1 MKIPSRFAGVALLM
15 ALASC
20 AVNPVTG
27 DRELAL
33 VSESQE
39 IQIGREVAAAAEQQ
53 FGLVDDAALQ
63 AYVHRLGSRLAQASE
78 RPDLPWT
85 FQVADDPTPNAFAA
99 PGGFIF
105 ITRGMLALL
114 RNEAELVSILGHEIG
129 HVTAR
134 HSVAMMS
141 RAQLA
146 QLGLG
151 IGSIISPTVAQF
163 GDLAAGG
170 LQLLFLSYGRDAE
183 RQADDLGYRYAIE
196 HDYDVREM
204 VNVFAALQQ
213 SAQLAGESPVPSWLA
228 SHPYPEDRI
237 KRIEKRLA
245 TLPPAATPRRI
256 GEDEYLARIDGLA
269 YGDNPRDG
277 YFEANRFLH
286 PELAFRIDFPKGW
299 RMQNLAQAVVA
310 GSPKEDAIIQLM
322 PAPGSP
328 KEAADAFFG
337 QQRLTAGRVGSQQI
351 NGLPAVVGDFEA
363 QTEQATL
370 GGVAAFVA
378 LDGRT
383 YRILAYTPA
392 QQRAG
397 YESTFRASMNSFARL
412 TNAKALARQPQRLSI
427 VRVPRAT
434 TLAEFNRSNP
444 SVIPIEEL
452 LLINQLQGAQAAM
465 PANFKAKRVVV
476 DGH

>member
-1 MKIPSRFAGVALLM
+1 MNVLHQFVVVVTVL

-27 DRELAL
+27 DRQLAL

-39 IQIGREVAAAAEQQ
+39 VQIGREVATAAQQQ
-53 FGLVDDAALQ
+53 FGLVEDAALQ
-63 AYVHRLGSRLAQASE
+63 AYVSRLGLQLAQASE
-78 RPDLPWT
+78 RPELPWS
-85 FQVADDPTPNAFAA
+85 FQVVDDPTPNAFAA

-105 ITRGMLALL
+105 ITRGLLALL

-151 IGSIISPTVAQF
+151 IGSILSPTVAQF

-183 RQADDLGYRYAIE
+183 RQADDLGYRYAFE
-196 HDYDVREM
+196 QGYDVREM
-204 VNVFAALQQ
+204 TNVFAALQR
-213 SAQLAGESPVPSWLA
+213 SAQLAGQSPVPSWLA

-237 KRIEKRLA
+237 ARIEKRLA
-245 TLPPAATPRRI
+245 TLPPAATPKRI
-256 GEDEYLARIDGLA
+256 GEDEYLARINGLT

-277 YFEANRFLH
+277 YFEANRFVH
-286 PELAFRIDFPKGW
+286 PELEFRIDFPQGW
-299 RMQNLAQAVVA
+299 RMQNLSQAVVA
-310 GSPKEDAIIQLM
+310 GSPQEDALIQLM
-322 PAPGSP
+322 LVPGSP

-337 QQRLTAGRVGSQQI
+337 QQGLTAGRVGAQRI
-351 NGLPAVVGDFEA
+351 NGLPAVVGVFEA
-363 QTEQATL
+363 QTEQAKL
-370 GGVAAFVA
+370 GGVATFVA

-397 YESTFRASMNSFARL
+397 YENTFRASMNSFARL

-427 VRVPRAT
+427 VRVPRAMT
-434 TLAEFNRSNP
+434 VADFNKSQP
-444 SVIPIEEL
+444 SAIPIEEL
-452 LLINQLQGAQAAM
+452 ALINQLEGPEAIM
-465 PANFKAKRVVV
+465 PANFKAKRVV
-476 DGH
+476 GAGR

>member
-1 MKIPSRFAGVALLM
+1 MQTRFVFP
-15 ALASC
+15 ALAALISLTAC
-20 AVNPVTG
+20 AINPVTG
-27 DRELAL
+27 DRQLAL

-39 IQIGREVAAAAEQQ
+39 IQIGRDVATQAERQ
-53 FGLVDDAALQ
+53 FGLVEDAALQ
-63 AYVHRLGSRLAQASE
+63 AYVHRLGSQLAQASE
-78 RPDLPWT
+78 RPELPWT
-85 FQVADDPTPNAFAA
+85 FRVADDPTPNAFAA

-105 ITRGMLALL
+105 ITRGLLALL

-151 IGSIISPTVAQF
+151 IGSIMSPSVAQF

-183 RQADDLGYRYAIE
+183 RQADDLGYRYALE
-196 HDYDVREM
+196 QGYDVREM

-213 SAQLAGESPVPSWLA
+213 SAQLAGQSPVPSWLA

-237 KRIEKRLA
+237 ARINKRLV
-245 TLPPAATPRRI
+245 TLPAATAARRV
-256 GEDEYLARIDGLA
+256 GEDDYLAQIDGLV

-286 PELAFRIDFPKGW
+286 PELAFRIDFPQGW
-299 RMQNLAQAVVA
+299 RTQNLTQAVVA
-310 GSPKEDAIIQLM
+310 GSPGEDALIQLM
-322 PAPGSP
+322 LVPGSLQ
-328 KEAADAFFG
+328 EATDAFFA
-337 QQRLTAGRVGSQQI
+337 QQGLTAGQVRSQKV
-351 NGLPAVVGDFEA
+351 NGLPAMSGSFEA
-363 QTEQATL
+363 QTEQAKL
-370 GGVAAFVA
+370 GGVVTFVA
-378 LDGRT
+378 LGGRT

-392 QQRAG
+392 AKRAA
-397 YESTFRASMNSFARL
+397 YEQVFRATMNSFARL
-412 TNAKALARQPQRLSI
+412 TNAAALARQPQRLAI
-427 VRVPRAT
+427 VRVRRAMT
-434 TLAEFNRSNP
+434 VSEFNQAHP
-444 SVIPIEEL
+444 SAIPLEEL
-452 LLINQLQGAQAAM
+452 ALINQLAGPQAVM

-476 DGH
+476 Q

>member
-1 MKIPSRFAGVALLM
+1 MKILSRFAVIAAVV

-27 DRELAL
+27 DRQLAL

-39 IQIGREVAAAAEQQ
+39 IEIGRQVAASAEQQ
-53 FGLVDDAALQ
+53 FGLVQDAALQ
-63 AYVHRLGSRLAQASE
+63 AYVHRLGTQLAQASE

-85 FQVADDPTPNAFAA
+85 FRVADDPTPNAFAA
-99 PGGFIF
+99 PGGYIF
-105 ITRGMLALL
+105 ITRGLLALL

-151 IGSIISPTVAQF
+151 IGSILSPTAAENF
-163 GDLAAGG
+163 GNLAAGG

-183 RQADDLGYRYAIE
+183 RQADDLGYRYALE
-196 HDYDVREM
+196 QGYDVREM
-204 VNVFAALQQ
+204 VNVFAALQR
-213 SAQLAGESPVPSWLA
+213 SAEMAGQSPVPSWLA
-228 SHPYPEDRI
+228 SHPYPEERI
-237 KRIEKRLA
+237 QRIEQSLA
-245 TLPPAATPRRI
+245 SLPPVASPRRI
-256 GEDEYLARIDGLA
+256 GEDDYLARINGLT
-269 YGDNPRDG
+269 YGDDPREG
-277 YFEANRFLH
+277 FFEANRFLH
-286 PELAFRIDFPKGW
+286 PELAFRLDFPQGW
-299 RMQNLAQAVVA
+299 RMQNLRQAVVA

-322 PAPGSP
+322 LVPGSP

-337 QQRLTAGRVGSQQI
+337 QQGLTGGRVDSQRI
-351 NGLPAVVGDFEA
+351 NGLPAMIGSFEV
-363 QTEQATL
+363 QTEQAKL
-370 GGVAAFVA
+370 GGVVTFVE

-397 YESTFRASMNSFARL
+397 YERTFRASMNSFARL
-412 TNAKALARQPQRLSI
+412 TNPQALARQPQRLSV
-427 VRVPRAT
+427 VRVPRAIS
-434 TLAEFNRSNP
+434 LAEFNRSHP
-444 SVIPIEEL
+444 SAIPIEEL
-452 LLINQLQGAQAAM
+452 ALINQLDGPQAVM
-465 PANFKAKRVVV
+465 PANFKAKRIVG
-476 DGH
+476 DG

>member
-1 MKIPSRFAGVALLM
+1 MKVLSRFTVLAMLTVQ
-15 ALASC
+15 ASC

-53 FGLVDDAALQ
+53 FGLVDDTALQ
-63 AYVHRLGSRLAQASE
+63 AYVQRLGSRLAEASE

-85 FQVADDPTPNAFAA
+85 FKVADDPTPNAFAA

-151 IGSIISPTVAQF
+151 IGSIVSPTVAQF

-170 LQLLFLSYGRDAE
+170 LQLLFLSYSRDAE
-183 RQADDLGYRYAIE
+183 RQADDLGYRYALQQ
-196 HDYDVREM
+196 DYDVTEM

-213 SAQLAGESPVPSWLA
+213 SAQLAGASPVPGWLA
-228 SHPYPEDRI
+228 SHPDPGNRI
-237 KRIEKRLA
+237 KRIEQQLA
-245 TLPPAATPRRI
+245 SLPAAATPRRI

-269 YGDNPRDG
+269 YGDNPRNG

-299 RMQNLAQAVVA
+299 RMRNMAQAVVA

-322 PAPGSP
+322 TAAGGA
-328 KEAADAFFG
+328 KEASDAFFA
-337 QQRLTAGRVGSQQI
+337 QQGLTAGRVGTQQI

-370 GGVAAFVA
+370 AGLAAFVE
-378 LDGRT
+378 LDERT
-383 YRILAYTPA
+383 YRILAYSPV

-397 YESTFRASMNSFARL
+397 YASTFRASVNSFAHL
-412 TNAKALARQPQRLSI
+412 TDAKALARQPQRLSI

-434 TLAEFNRSNP
+434 TLAEFNRTNP
-444 SVIPIEEL
+444 SVIPLEEL
-452 LLINQLQGAQAAM
+452 ALINQLEGVQAAL
-465 PANFKAKRVVV
+465 PANFKAKRVAEAG
-476 DGH
+476 D